1 MDRYKK
7 GLLVRS
13 KAGHDTGKVYI
24 IVESAEE
31 YALACDGRIRTL
43 ANPKKKKFKHLQ
55 IINREYPIDTMD
67 DVQIRRILK
76 EYNREEI

>member
-7 GLLVRS
+7 GMLVRS

-24 IVESAEE
+24 IVESTNA
-31 YALACDGRIRTL
+31 YALVADGRIRTL

-55 IINREYPIDTMD
+55 IINREYPIEAMD
-67 DVQIRRILK
+67 DVQIKRILK

>member
-7 GLLVRS
+7 GMLVRS

-24 IVESAEE
+24 IVESTNA
-31 YALACDGRIRTL
+31 YALVADGRIRTL

-55 IINREYPIDTMD
+55 IINREYPIETMD
-67 DVQIRRILK
+67 DVQIKRILK

>member
-24 IVESAEE
+24 IVESDDKHAFV
-31 YALACDGRIRTL
+31 ADGRIRTL

-55 IINREYPIDTMD
+55 IINREYPIENMD
-67 DVQIRRILK
+67 DVQIKRILK

>member
-7 GLLVRS
+7 GMLVRS

-24 IVESAEE
+24 IVESTNA
-31 YALACDGRIRTL
+31 YALVADGRIRTL

-55 IINREYPIDTMD
+55 IINREYPIGTMD
-67 DVQIRRILK
+67 DVQIKRILK

>member
-24 IVESAEE
+24 IVESDER
-31 YALACDGRIRTL
+31 YAFVADGRIRTL
-43 ANPKKKKFKHLQ
+43 ANLKKKKFKHLQ
-55 IINREYPIDTMD
+55 IINREYPIESMD

>member
-1 MDRYKK
+1 MDRYRK

-24 IVESAEE
+24 IVESTRE
-31 YALACDGRIRTL
+31 YVLAADGRIRTL

-55 IINREYPIDTMD
+55 IINREYPIESMD

>member
-1 MDRYKK
+1 MDRYRK

-24 IVESAEE
+24 IVESDKNCA
-31 YALACDGRIRTL
+31 YIADGRIRTL

-55 IINREYPIDTMD
+55 IINREYPIEHMD
-67 DVQIRRILK
+67 DVQIKRILK

>member
-1 MDRYKK
+1 MDRYRK

-24 IVESAEE
+24 IVESTRE
-31 YALACDGRIRTL
+31 YVLVADGRIRTL

-55 IINREYPIDTMD
+55 IINRVYPIESMD

>member
-7 GLLVRS
+7 GLLVKA

-24 IVESAEE
+24 IVESTEK
-31 YALACDGRIRTL
+31 YVLVCDGRIRKL
-43 ANPKKKKFKHLQ
+43 VNPKKKNFKHLQ
-55 IINREYPIDTMD
+55 IINREYPIDIMD
-67 DVQIRRILK
+67 DVQIKRILK